1 MRHLHEQES
10 FDRFIFIM
18 EDQLEGLEEKAESH
32 GVTLTRDLNGLEKL
46 EQLFDEIT
54 VGALREGKNELSVT
68 FGRYLGEIVRET
80 FGGKWHL
87 PLDNPKNIN
96 FNTPVVIGHT
106 KIDGLEFP
114 ALSVMHAYSLR
125 KKPGLLRSAVMSQ
138 VEPKAV
144 EIDHLEEK

>member
-1 MRHLHEQES
+1 MTYEDERER

-18 EDQLEGLEEKAESH
+18 ENQLEALEEKAESH
-32 GVTLTRDLNGLEKL
+32 GIHLTRELDSLEKL
-46 EQLFDEIT
+46 EHFFDEMTIN
-54 VGALREGKNELSVT
+54 LSKEEKNELSVT

-87 PLDNPKNIN
+87 PLENPKNIN
-96 FNTPVVIGHT
+96 FNTPVIVGHT

-125 KKPGLLRSAVMSQ
+125 KKPGLLRKAVMSQ
-138 VEPKAV
+138 IEPKAV
-144 EIDHLEEK
+144 DIDHLEEK

>member
-1 MRHLHEQES
+1 MTYEDEREK

-18 EDQLEGLEEKAESH
+18 EDQLEALEEKAESYGIH
-32 GVTLTRDLNGLEKL
+32 LTRELDSLEKL
-46 EQLFDEIT
+46 EHFFDEMTIN
-54 VGALREGKNELSVT
+54 LSKEEKNELSVT

-87 PLDNPKNIN
+87 PLENPKNIN
-96 FNTPVVIGHT
+96 FNTPVIVGHT

-125 KKPGLLRSAVMSQ
+125 KKPGLLRKAVMSQ
-138 VEPKAV
+138 IEPKAV
-144 EIDHLEEK
+144 DIDHLEEK

>member
-1 MRHLHEQES
+1 MDEREK

-18 EDQLEGLEEKAESH
+18 DDQLEGLEKIAEPY
-32 GVTLTRDLNGLEKL
+32 GIQLTREMDSLEKL
-46 EQLFDEIT
+46 EALFDT
-54 VGALREGKNELSVT
+54 VTAGSPSEKKNELSVT

-80 FGGKWHL
+80 FGGKWHI
-87 PLDNPKNIN
+87 PLNNPKNIN
-96 FNTPVVIGHT
+96 FNTPVIIGHT

-125 KKPGLLRSAVMSQ
+125 KRPGLLRRAVMSQ
-138 VEPKAV
+138 VEPRSV